1 MKFTKFYIFDIMV
14 LCPHLYGTNIQ
25 SWEKVL
31 FALYTARFGGFYA
44 ILLILWITIPRP
56 RAFLRTLWYYPHF
69 TTAAGPSSN
78 KGDTTLSPCPA
89 TNSLRRRGGLR
100 HDKDTSTGFYLQR
113 QRCICSI
120 LTIYPHIINTQLA
133 PRLSRI
139 SNYARCALHTCFATS
154 NDT

>member
-14 LCPHLYGTNIQ
+14 LCPHLYGMNIQ
-25 SWEKVL
+25 RWEKVL

-56 RAFLRTLWYYPHF
+56 RAFLRTVRYYPHF
-69 TTAAGPSSN
+69 TTAGPGSN
-78 KGDTTLSPCPA
+78 KGDTTLSPCLA

-100 HDKDTSTGFYLQR
+100 HDKDTSTGFYFRR
-113 QRCICSI
+113 QRYIHSI
-120 LTIYPHIINTQLA
+120 LTIYPLAINAQLA
-133 PRLSRI
+133 PRLPRI
-139 SNYARCALHTCFATS
+139 PNNARCALHTCFATS